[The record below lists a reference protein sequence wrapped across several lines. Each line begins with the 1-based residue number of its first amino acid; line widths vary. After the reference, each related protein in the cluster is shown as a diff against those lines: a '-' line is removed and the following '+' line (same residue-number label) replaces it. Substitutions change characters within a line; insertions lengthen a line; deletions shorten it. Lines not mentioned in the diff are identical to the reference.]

1 MAELLPGIGAAG
13 QWKLKPPFNDLL
25 IANLAYT
32 CKEVRKLSAVVASG
46 IEAKAEFYDKY
57 SIDSAV
63 YDQHVKDDISIIT
76 IISTA
81 GNWLHVPSPYLDG
94 WPSGDAVPYAVIGMV
109 ANLGALPN
117 TIDPS
122 FLTPIVKNAVVAAL
136 GHDPDISYVVLSEVV
151 NKTFAEHEAMEV
163 HRQSLITD
171 DNSDYVKRVKA
182 EEALTRANAQI
193 QALQQYIISSGNVPP
208 PPP

>member
-1 MAELLPGIGAAG
+1 MAELLPGLGASG
-13 QWKLKPPFNDLL
+13 QWKLKPPFNDKL

-32 CKEVRKLSAVVASG
+32 CKAVRKLSEVVATG
-46 IEAKAEFYDKY
+46 IDAKAEYYTKY
-57 SIDSAV
+57 NIDDSV
-63 YDQHVKDDISIIT
+63 YDQHVKDDISIVT
-76 IISTA
+76 IISSA
-81 GNWLHVPSPYLDG
+81 GNWLFVPSPYLDG
-94 WPSGDAVPYAVIGMV
+94 WPSGDAVPYAVIGLV

-136 GHDPDISYVVLSEVV
+136 GHDPDISFVVLSEVT
-151 NKTFAEHEAMEV
+151 NKTFAEHESMEV

-182 EEALTRANAQI
+182 EQALTMALAQN
-193 QALQQYIISSGNVPP
+193 QALQQFIINSGLVVPP
-208 PPP
+208 P